1 MKQFRVPEKQTLI
14 YDCEMMAMAMA
25 MAMAMV
31 PATVLLFGNA
41 SLLPATRRYRRQY
54 CTSYDVQRTYSTVQQ
69 QTIAGIC
76 RGKEGVCS
84 P

>member
-14 YDCEMMAMAMA
+14 YDGEMMAMA

-54 CTSYDVQRTYSTVQQ
+54 CTSYDVQRTYSTEQQ
-69 QTIAGIC
+69 QTIAGIY